1 MSARKCTRF
10 EVLDA
15 LRGVAAISVVLLHMN
30 NYLVGGPLMESG
42 YLAVDLFF
50 IISGFVNSH
59 ALSHMVV
66 ATGST
71 QGFLRARLRRL
82 YPLFALG
89 LALGF
94 SIELAKALA
103 AAEPGRA
110 ATKAISELAVSML
123 AVPDFRETMVV
134 PLNPVFW
141 SLILEA
147 LAYWLHGHVLWSIPA
162 ARLRIGVGIGLAGL
176 VGIAF
181 GMGSL
186 DLGANR
192 ETFALAAYRIAFGY
206 AAGMLLYRLFQAGR
220 LPRLETGGA
229 LIALSALAVF
239 ASPVAPA
246 LRPVYDLIAVAL
258 IFPILVAAAA
268 ETDLDGALRSPV
280 LWAGRMSYALYALHV
295 PILFLVV
302 FVIRITIGRS
312 LAIAPDAMLCLAFM
326 ATLTLVTILAS
337 GFSRRLAA
345 AGGGIEP
352 ALAASRGGDPVG
364 RS

>member
-1 MSARKCTRF
+1 M
-10 EVLDA
+10 
-15 LRGVAAISVVLLHMN
+15 LHMN

-59 ALSHMVV
+59 ALSRMIE

-71 QGFLRARLRRL
+71 RGFLRARLRRL

-110 ATKAISELAVSML
+110 ATKAVSELAVSML
-123 AVPDFRETMVV
+123 GVPDVRETMVV

-162 ARLRIGVGIGLAGL
+162 TRLRIGLGIGLAGL

-192 ETFALAAYRIAFGY
+192 ETFALATYRIAFGY

-239 ASPVAPA
+239 ASPVAPG

-258 IFPILVAAAA
+258 IFPVLVAGAA
-268 ETDLDGALRSPV
+268 ETDLDGALRGPV
-280 LWAGRMSYALYALHV
+280 LWAGRLSYALYALHV

-302 FVIRITIGRS
+302 FVVRITIGRAV
-312 LAIAPDAMLCLAFM
+312 AIAPDAMLGLAFM

-337 GFSRRLAA
+337 GFNRRLAA
-345 AGGGIEP
+345 GSAGIEP
-352 ALAASRGGDPVG
+352 ALASSRGVGGAG